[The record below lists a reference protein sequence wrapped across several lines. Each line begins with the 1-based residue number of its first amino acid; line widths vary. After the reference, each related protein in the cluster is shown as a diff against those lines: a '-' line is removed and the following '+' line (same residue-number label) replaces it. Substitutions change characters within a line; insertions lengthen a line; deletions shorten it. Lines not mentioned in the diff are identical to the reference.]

1 MKAFFLSRLFR
12 EKLILLAFILLG
24 AAMWLSS
31 AADRAHVFFD
41 QAHATSIELDDQKRW
56 LAGRAQIEA
65 AAKKAIEQLD
75 PSRTYDS
82 VRLQAELVA
91 IAQSV
96 GLTKDTSV
104 DDTQVTPGTQFS
116 LNSVRFVI
124 RNAEWQT
131 LERFYQELSKHA
143 PYIGIEEFSISS
155 NKANPSQL
163 NAALRV
169 SSVEIAH

>member
-12 EKLILLAFILLG
+12 EKLILLAFILLA

-31 AADRAHVFFD
+31 ALTRARAFAQEVS
-41 QAHATSIELDDQKRW
+41 ATSTELWDQKRW
-56 LAGRAQIEA
+56 LARRAEVEA
-65 AAKKAIEQLD
+65 SAKSAVQQLD

-96 GLTKDTSV
+96 GLSKDYSV
-104 DDTQVTPGTQFS
+104 DDAQVSPGTQFS

-124 RNAEWQT
+124 RNAEWQA
-131 LERFYQELSKHA
+131 LERFYKELSKRS
-143 PYIGIEEFSISS
+143 PYIGIEEFSVYS

-169 SSVEIAH
+169 TSVEIAR

>member
-12 EKLILLAFILLG
+12 EKLILLAFILLA

-31 AADRAHVFFD
+31 ALTRARAFSQQVS
-41 QAHATSIELDDQKRW
+41 ATSTEQHDQKHW

-65 AAKKAIEQLD
+65 AAKNAVVQLD
-75 PSRTYDS
+75 PSRTNDS

-96 GLTKDTSV
+96 GLSKDTAI
-104 DDTQVTPGTQFS
+104 DDAQVTAGTQFS

-131 LERFYQELSKHA
+131 LERFYKELSKR
-143 PYIGIEEFSISS
+143 SS
-155 NKANPSQL
+155 
-163 NAALRV
+163 
-169 SSVEIAH
+169 

>member
-12 EKLILLAFILLG
+12 EKLILLAFIFLA

-31 AADRAHVFFD
+31 ALTRARAFAQ
-41 QAHATSIELDDQKRW
+41 QASATSTELADQKHW

-65 AAKKAIEQLD
+65 AAKNAIVQLD

-96 GLTKDTSV
+96 GLSKDTAI
-104 DDTQVTPGTQFS
+104 DDAQVSAGTQFS

-131 LERFYQELSKHA
+131 LERFYKELSKRS
-143 PYIGIEEFSISS
+143 PYIGIEEFSIYS

-169 SSVEIAH
+169 SSVEITH

>member
-12 EKLILLAFILLG
+12 EKLILLAFIFLA

-31 AADRAHVFFD
+31 ALTRTRTFAQ
-41 QAHATSIELDDQKRW
+41 QASATSTELTDQKHW

-65 AAKKAIEQLD
+65 AAKNAVVQLD

-96 GLTKDTSV
+96 GLSKDTAI
-104 DDTQVTPGTQFS
+104 DDAQVSAGTQFS

-131 LERFYQELSKHA
+131 LERFYKELSKRS
-143 PYIGIEEFSISS
+143 PYIGIEEFSIYS

-169 SSVEIAH
+169 SSVEITH

>member
-12 EKLILLAFILLG
+12 EKLILLAFAALA

-31 AADRAHVFFD
+31 AFDRAHGFAQKV
-41 QAHATSIELDDQKRW
+41 HATSTELLDQKQW
-56 LAGRAQIEA
+56 LAGRTKIEA
-65 AAKKAIEQLD
+65 AAKGAVQQLD

-82 VRLQAELVA
+82 VRLQAELVS

-96 GLTKDTSV
+96 GLSKDTAI
-104 DDTQVTPGTQFS
+104 DDAQVTAGAQFS

-131 LERFYQELSKHA
+131 LERFYKELSKRS
-143 PYIGIEEFSISS
+143 PYIGIEEFSIFS
-155 NKANPSQL
+155 NKANPAQL

-169 SSVEIAH
+169 SSVEITH

>member
-12 EKLILLAFILLG
+12 EKLILVAFIVLA

-31 AADRAHVFFD
+31 ALGRASVFA
-41 QAHATSIELDDQKRW
+41 QKVRATSTELRDQKQW

-65 AAKKAIEQLD
+65 AAKNAVVQLD

-82 VRLQAELVA
+82 VRLQSELVA

-96 GLTKDTSV
+96 GLSKDTAI
-104 DDTQVTPGTQFS
+104 DDAQVSAGTQFS

-124 RNAEWQT
+124 RNADWGT
-131 LERFYQELSKHA
+131 LERFYKELSKRS
-143 PYIGIEEFSISS
+143 PYIGIEEFAIYS

-169 SSVEIAH
+169 SSVEITH